1 MEVVACVVVRK
12 CVVAGGA
19 DGYAVVV
26 VLIRGVVCNGIIVRI
41 IQVDSAV
48 II

>member
-1 MEVVACVVVRK
+1 MH
-12 CVVAGGA
+12 A
-19 DGYAVVV
+19 DSVIV

-48 II
+48 IIQVRSIICDDIVV